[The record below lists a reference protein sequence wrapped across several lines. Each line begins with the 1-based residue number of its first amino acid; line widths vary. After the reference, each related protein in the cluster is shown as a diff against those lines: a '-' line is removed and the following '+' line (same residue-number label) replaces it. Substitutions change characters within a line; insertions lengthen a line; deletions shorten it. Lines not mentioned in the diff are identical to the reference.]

1 MLYKTTLSIELVN
14 VFLSN
19 VVNRTTCHWL
29 KNLAIDDNI
38 NYDQAKT
45 LNVSADHIYFGTT
58 LKIRVKLTPHYP
70 QAYAITFT

>member
-1 MLYKTTLSIELVN
+1 MLYKTTLNIELVN

-45 LNVSADHIYFGTT
+45 LNVSA
-58 LKIRVKLTPHYP
+58 
-70 QAYAITFT
+70 